1 MNDINPF
8 GHIKTPQNLRKL
20 SFSDL
25 KKQCKQ
31 LGITNTVLY
40 RERYK
45 EFTDFPAHPE
55 RTYQYEW
62 VSYKD
67 FFDITEFISY
77 QEIKSIA
84 HKHKIKNSEEY
95 KKFIRQQNDPTL
107 PLDPQGV
114 YAKEWENWYKFLA
127 KEEPFRPEF
136 IPQNYLE
143 WANHINE
150 FMRQA
155 KGGESKKSHLC
166 RFVRFFV
173 ERHDKS
179 ASPQAMLMKGKVDIK
194 PFRKLI
200 DDFGSDSLKRKVIQA
215 INEFLDYIIDQYLTI
230 EDEDTGEIVRIN
242 DARNPFSLL
251 LNTQT
256 LSPPKRSETT
266 KPYLQYHFVKKAQDW
281 IIPPSAKRFRD
292 LPHLH
297 AFDADWEKVNKND
310 IDISD
315 PDCVY
320 RKIDNQYFMWIPTAW
335 VHTYALTKIPL
346 RGVQIAYNDSGEA
359 DEYIADINNL
369 DKIIWVKNSN
379 SFAGMTKKQ
388 SFIMQMH
395 DDNIGMYV
403 TTNKTNNNG
412 QGYSIPW
419 MPEELAYWLV
429 KLRKWQEKYN
439 PISQPTSWS
448 DCIRTNFNELQLKA
462 RGINCFLF
470 RGYKDFEPK
479 NVATSLTARLAAAL
493 YYIQPTSLK
502 LTNLSGNKATLTHY
516 NSKYTPH
523 SMRVS
528 LITAYV
534 MEMGMPIEVIMKV
547 VGHSSVVMSIYYC
560 KVSNSDIREKLEKGE
575 KIALLNQAKSTQKM
589 IEQNKIEDVK
599 NHLVAGNND
608 LLLALNNGIPAGN
621 YVFKDYGI
629 CPFAASRCEDG
640 GEIIGATQV
649 YAPTPAGY
657 LGSQNCL
664 RCRHFITGPAYLG
677 GLLSVTNEILLQSN
691 IQSDKCNSLQVKIQA
706 VSQKLHQF
714 DKQEYMANIKNIK
727 FDDSKRIELEIDERK
742 LASDYE
748 SAAMKLNI
756 LLCDLQAAY
765 GHIKRSQML
774 INHQADASNQSE
786 DRYSL
791 IKMQDAEIVVSLDEV
806 SYFHQLQEV
815 CENATIY
822 QSASAENAILPR
834 TQLLDRMTQFN
845 DIAPK
850 LFLMSKEQQLQAGNE
865 LTNLLKSRLKT
876 WKKIDQLVNCELKIE
891 DLLGDEK
898 ISKAEFILITNAM
911 TQTLGA

>member
-1 MNDINPF
+1 MNNLNQLNQKKIPLS
-8 GHIKTPQNLRKL
+8 LRKL
-20 SFSDL
+20 SLSEL
-25 KKQCKQ
+25 KNQCKQ
-31 LGITNTVLY
+31 LGITNTVSY

-45 EFTDFPAHPE
+45 DYPDFPAHPE

-67 FFDITEFISY
+67 FFDISDFISY
-77 QEIKSIA
+77 EEIKSIA
-84 HKHKIKNSEEY
+84 QKHKIKNGNEY
-95 KKFIRQQNDPTL
+95 KKFIRKQNDPTL

-114 YAKEWENWYKFLA
+114 YEKEWENWYKFLA
-127 KEEPFRPEF
+127 KDEPFRSEF
-136 IPQNYLE
+136 ISQKYSE
-143 WANHINE
+143 WANHIDE

-173 ERHDKS
+173 EKHDES
-179 ASPQAMLMKGKVDIK
+179 TSPQAMLMKGKIDIK

-200 DDFGSDSLKRKVIQA
+200 DDFESDSLKRKVIQA
-215 INEFLDYIIDQYLTI
+215 VNEFLDHIIDQYLTI

-281 IIPPSAKRFRD
+281 IIPQSAKKFRD
-292 LPHLH
+292 LSHLH
-297 AFDADWEKVNKND
+297 AFDADWEKVDKSE

-335 VHTYALTKIPL
+335 IHTYALTKVPL

-359 DEYIADINNL
+359 DENIAEINSL
-369 DKIIWVKNSN
+369 GKVIWVKNN
-379 SFAGMTKKQ
+379 NAFAGMTKKQ

-395 DDNIGMYV
+395 DDNIGMYI
-403 TTNKTNNNG
+403 TTNKTNNTG

-448 DCIRTNFNELQLKA
+448 DCVRTNFNELQLKA

-479 NVATSLTARLAAAL
+479 NVATALTARLAAAL
-493 YYIQPTSLK
+493 YYIQPISLK
-502 LTNLSGNKATLTHY
+502 LANLNGNKATLSHY

-560 KVSNSDIREKLEKGE
+560 KVSNNDIREKLEKGE
-575 KIALLNQAKSTQKM
+575 KIALLNQAKATQRT

-599 NHLVAGNND
+599 NHLVASNND
-608 LLLALNNGIPAGN
+608 LLIALNNGIPAGN

-691 IQSDKCNSLQVKIQA
+691 MQSDKCNSLQVKTQTA
-706 VSQKLHQF
+706 SQKLNQLE
-714 DKQEYMANIKNIK
+714 KEAYIANIKNIK
-727 FDDSKRIELEIDERK
+727 FDDSKRKELEIDERK
-742 LASDYE
+742 LESDYE

-765 GHIKRSQML
+765 SHIKRSQML
-774 INHQADASNQSE
+774 INHHINSSDQSE
-786 DRYSL
+786 DSYSL
-791 IKMQDAEIVVSLDEV
+791 IKTQDAEINVNLDEV

-834 TQLLDRMTQFN
+834 TQLLDKMSQFN

-850 LFLMSKEQQLQAGNE
+850 LFLMTKEEQLQAGNE
-865 LTNLLKSRLKT
+865 LFNLLKGRLKS
-876 WKKIDQLVNCELKIE
+876 WKRIDQLVNCDLKIE

-898 ISKAEFILITNAM
+898 ISKAEINLITNSM
-911 TQTLGA
+911 IQTLGA